1 MNVKEQT
8 DGGILESDFLA
19 KAIFL
24 AWYIQKARNELVF
37 QSVSSS
43 PYVTVTRA
51 LGAWDEFVSAKE
63 CLSSGRQGHPP
74 PPSLTIPR
82 WTPPTGWSLKINC
95 DASWYS
101 GHSRGWGGII
111 LRDSRGRLIDG
122 RRFRNSTNSAFLA
135 EASVIREACLFA
147 TALDINSTTIEN
159 DNAQLISLSVSELVS
174 PWEVTAIISYIRS
187 LAAELKLSFRW
198 TPREGNEAAH

>member
-1 MNVKEQT
+1 M
-8 DGGILESDFLA
+8 GAFLESDFLA

-24 AWYIQKARNELVF
+24 AWYIPKARNELVF

-43 PYVTVTRA
+43 PCVTVTRA

-74 PPSLTIPR
+74 PPSFPR
-82 WTPPTGWSLKINC
+82 WTPPTGGSLKINC

-122 RRFRNSTNSAFLA
+122 RRFRNSTNSAFLVV
-135 EASVIREACLFA
+135 ASVIREACHFA
-147 TALDINSTTIEN
+147 KALDINSTTVEN

-174 PWEVTAIISYIRS
+174 PREVTAIISDIRS

-198 TPREGNEAAH
+198 THRDH

>member
-1 MNVKEQT
+1 MGKESMLASPLAAGFFLNSIGSVGGWSMNVKEQI

-24 AWYIQKARNELVF
+24 AWYIWKARNELVF

-43 PYVTVTRA
+43 PYVPVTHA
-51 LGAWDEFVSAKE
+51 LGACDEFVSAKE

-74 PPSLTIPR
+74 PPFLANSPL
-82 WTPPTGWSLKINC
+82 
-95 DASWYS
+95 
-101 GHSRGWGGII
+101 
-111 LRDSRGRLIDG
+111 DSSYGDFRGRLIDG
-122 RRFRNSTNSAFLA
+122 RRFRISTNSAFLA
-135 EASVIREACLFA
+135 VASVIREACHFA
-147 TALDINSTTIEN
+147 KALDINSTTVEN

-174 PWEVTAIISYIRS
+174 PRVVTAIISDILS

-198 TPREGNEAAH
+198 TPRDH